1 MISFRV
7 VCPRAMK
14 KPEDRLDMLKDKYLK
29 QVDLK
34 QAEIAAI
41 RQKIALLDEL
51 KSEADTL
58 SLPDIPGTIP
68 AKNGNS
74 SEHSFASTGLTESV
88 LNAVSWFGTKTF
100 RPPEMRKHLLSV
112 GFKPNGKNFNVSVA
126 TTLNR
131 LAARGKLARETL
143 NGKKVFRA
151 KP

>member
-1 MISFRV
+1 
-7 VCPRAMK
+7 MK
-14 KPEDRLDMLKDKYLK
+14 KPEDRLDMLKEKYLK

-34 QAEIAAI
+34 QAEISVI

-58 SLPDIPGTIP
+58 SLPGIPSAIPGV
-68 AKNGNS
+68 NGDQR
-74 SEHSFASTGLTESV
+74 EHAFASTGLTESV
-88 LNAVSWFGTKTF
+88 LKAVSWFGTKPF
-100 RPPEMRKHLLSV
+100 RPPEMRKHLLKE
-112 GFKPNGKNFNVSVA
+112 GFKPSGKNFNVSVG

-131 LAARGKLARETL
+131 LAERGKLVRETL